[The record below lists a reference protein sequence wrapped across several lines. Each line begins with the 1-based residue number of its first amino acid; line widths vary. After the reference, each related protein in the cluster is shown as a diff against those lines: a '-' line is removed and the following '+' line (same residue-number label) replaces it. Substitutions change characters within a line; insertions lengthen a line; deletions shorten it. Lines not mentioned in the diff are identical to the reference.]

1 MRQLIVVRRFM
12 DQPLMIVLGV
22 LTAAGAA
29 KSGNGAW
36 ALGGIASFASIYIGA
51 VVTFMATRSLRT
63 WLARMRHREAL
74 TGSNNNRGDEPR

>member
-36 ALGGIASFASIYIGA
+36 ALGGIVGFASIYVGA
-51 VVTFMATRSLRT
+51 VVIVMAPRSLRT
-63 WLARMRHREAL
+63 WLARMRHREAPY
-74 TGSNNNRGDEPR
+74 RVEQQPR